1 MQNSHTRSILIG
13 CIVLV
18 YLLVISVVI
27 LSDTGST
34 IQYTVMK
41 ICALSGFLSLSCA
54 VLMNL
59 NKPYLQQILGKPFL
73 PVHHL
78 FAFGGFILIT
88 LHPLLFLLMNP
99 DLTIIFPDT
108 ASSSFFPLL
117 WGKVAIIIV
126 YFAFIA
132 GLLRNS
138 LKSHWKFIHRLIYP
152 ALIIAYIHAWVIGS
166 NFSHPAIWII
176 YTILIVLIIITG
188 VIRMRRR
195 QKKRM
200 ALN

>member
-1 MQNSHTRSILIG
+1 MQNSHARSILIG
-13 CIVLV
+13 CIALV

-27 LSDTGST
+27 LSDTGAS

-88 LHPLLFLLMNP
+88 LHPLLFVLMNP

-108 ASSSFFPLL
+108 ASPVFFPLL
-117 WGKVAIIIV
+117 WGKVAILVV
-126 YFAFIA
+126 YLVLIA
-132 GLLRNS
+132 ALLRNS
-138 LKSHWKFIHRLIYP
+138 LKSHWKFIHRFIYP
-152 ALIIAYIHAWVIGS
+152 ALLIAYIHASVIGS

-188 VIRMRRR
+188 VIRMNRRR
-195 QKKRM
+195 KKRM
-200 ALN
+200 ASN